1 MILASD
7 IASSQPQQ
15 VPGLVG
21 AKRES
26 CDRARLPEALACCDT
41 IFAKAI
47 FLGERIDMRRL
58 TSDTWL
64 GSSPPILSTGP
75 TGVAVLF
82 RYGVVVL
89 FNTTPPAREDSFL
102 QEIAVFVHGPYGAPE
117 TEQITLRLAPDRV
130 EAVDGDMLYLREFDL
145 ERLQL
150 VAVVLSKSVVL
161 AEYEQWVSSNVDQIE
176 PFAVEL
182 QTQGRSGRNMRK
194 LLQQIGSVLAT
205 EHKMVARVEVPDKPE
220 MLWEHPQ
227 LESLYLRLA
236 DEFEI
241 DERSAALERKLALAS
256 RTVTTVLELLQNRRA
271 LRVEW
276 YIVILIVLEI
286 VLMSY
291 ELFWRG
297 M

>member
-1 MILASD
+1 
-7 IASSQPQQ
+7 
-15 VPGLVG
+15 
-21 AKRES
+21 
-26 CDRARLPEALACCDT
+26 
-41 IFAKAI
+41 
-47 FLGERIDMRRL
+47 
-58 TSDTWL
+58 
-64 GSSPPILSTGP
+64 
-75 TGVAVLF
+75 
-82 RYGVVVL
+82 
-89 FNTTPPAREDSFL
+89 
-102 QEIAVFVHGPYGAPE
+102 
-117 TEQITLRLAPDRV
+117 
-130 EAVDGDMLYLREFDL
+130 
-145 ERLQL
+145 
-150 VAVVLSKSVVL
+150 
-161 AEYEQWVSSNVDQIE
+161 
-176 PFAVEL
+176 
-182 QTQGRSGRNMRK
+182 
-194 LLQQIGSVLAT
+194 
-205 EHKMVARVEVPDKPE
+205 